1 MLVLKFLT
9 YVLINL
15 FKWIKHKSEPF
26 VYFVQRAAA
35 AAGEAWTGF
44 GFAASVFK
52 VVWRFFLSSSWS
64 SRLDGD
70 FWTHFYFHTG
80 SLPELLYSNTQETA
94 SRLHGSELHIKWH
107 RRSCVHLYWWVC
119 RVFAVMFFW
128 HLSVVLNTRVS
139 TLLFL
144 YTVMLLTCCQLFQLF
159 VFTATCSSSL
169 FFFLSV
175 YICSYI
181 LLWTI
186 KIIIYGFNLF
196 TVLCK
201 RF

>member
-1 MLVLKFLT
+1 
-9 YVLINL
+9 
-15 FKWIKHKSEPF
+15 
-26 VYFVQRAAA
+26 
-35 AAGEAWTGF
+35 
-44 GFAASVFK
+44 
-52 VVWRFFLSSSWS
+52 
-64 SRLDGD
+64 
-70 FWTHFYFHTG
+70 
-80 SLPELLYSNTQETA
+80 
-94 SRLHGSELHIKWH
+94 
-107 RRSCVHLYWWVC
+107 
-119 RVFAVMFFW
+119 MFFW

-169 FFFLSV
+169 CLSV

-201 RF
+201 RVSAGERCFQKYKRLFIGPKCILQQDNEPKSWRAIFSVTNKKCCSDATAPTEPRVCLGLHEGREGADIQDVWNNPPAELLQNLEEGKGCSHKYGFFFILCSLLIDDKND